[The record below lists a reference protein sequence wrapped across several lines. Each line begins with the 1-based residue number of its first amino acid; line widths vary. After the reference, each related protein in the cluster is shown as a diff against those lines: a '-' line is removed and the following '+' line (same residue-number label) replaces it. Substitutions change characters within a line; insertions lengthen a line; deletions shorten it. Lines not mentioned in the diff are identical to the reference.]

1 MKTHVYGLV
10 MVAALMLAAGCSTAP
25 QTEEKREALRSEA
38 DAAVDAMT
46 RTDPGLRD
54 FINRGTGYA
63 IFPSVGKGG
72 VGVGGAYGRGIVY
85 DDSGRMLG
93 YADLTQASIGLQLGG
108 QTFKE
113 LLVFENEAALNRFKN
128 EGWSPTANA
137 SAVALKSGAAAT
149 ARFQDGVAIFTQPNG
164 GAMFEASV
172 GGQQFKF
179 INADD
184 AENVNKE
191 GGRNRQ

>member
-1 MKTHVYGLV
+1 MKTPAYAFV
-10 MVAALMLAAGCSTAP
+10 MVAALMLLTTGCSTAP
-25 QTEEKREALRSEA
+25 QSEEKREALKTEA
-38 DAAVDAMT
+38 DAALEAMT
-46 RTDPGLRD
+46 RTDPTLKE
-54 FINRGTGYA
+54 FVNRGAGYA

-93 YADLTQASIGLQLGG
+93 YSDLTQASIGFQLGG

-113 LLVFENEAALNRFKN
+113 LLVFETPAALDRFK
-128 EGWSPTANA
+128 GDKASLTANA
-137 SAVALKSGAAAT
+137 SAVAIKSGAAAS
-149 ARFQDGVAIFTQPNG
+149 ARFQDGVAVFTQPNG

-179 INADD
+179 MNADD
-184 AENVNKE
+184 AESVDKK
-191 GGRNRQ
+191 